1 MRIMLNIGIFI
12 TIAFFAFSVI
22 YIKHQN
28 RIMNIEIE
36 STEKDLSVKK
46 NEYKKL
52 LNIKTTLL
60 EKELIRKGFR
70 ESLGMDVPSKDK
82 VIYLDLAK

>member
-1 MRIMLNIGIFI
+1 
-12 TIAFFAFSVI
+12 
-22 YIKHQN
+22 
-28 RIMNIEIE
+28 MNIEIE